1 MAGFL
6 AADCLPGLVVGVGG
20 REDEATTGIS
30 FLPSLEGGG
39 KDFWS
44 ALLMAWFV
52 GFLPLVEEDATVVG
66 FATFEGVVAR
76 ASRIAF
82 GLAALA
88 VSSTTALSRSET
100 VPYRDGV
107 GLGNWTRLRDGG

>member
-1 MAGFL
+1 MLVLSVDGIECDEDSPISGLRTRLTVLVACFL
-6 AADCLPGLVVGVGG
+6 AADCLPGFVVGVGG
-20 REDEATTGIS
+20 REDRATSGIP
-30 FLPSLEGGG
+30 FLPSFEGGG
-39 KDFWS
+39 KDFWI

-82 GLAALA
+82 GLA
-88 VSSTTALSRSET
+88 V
-100 VPYRDGV
+100 
-107 GLGNWTRLRDGG
+107 

>member
-1 MAGFL
+1 M
-6 AADCLPGLVVGVGG
+6 
-20 REDEATTGIS
+20 
-30 FLPSLEGGG
+30 
-39 KDFWS
+39 WS
-44 ALLMAWFV
+44 ALLMTWFV
-52 GFLPLVEEDATVVG
+52 GFLPLVEEDAAVMG

-107 GLGNWTRLRDGG
+107 GLGDRTRLRDEG